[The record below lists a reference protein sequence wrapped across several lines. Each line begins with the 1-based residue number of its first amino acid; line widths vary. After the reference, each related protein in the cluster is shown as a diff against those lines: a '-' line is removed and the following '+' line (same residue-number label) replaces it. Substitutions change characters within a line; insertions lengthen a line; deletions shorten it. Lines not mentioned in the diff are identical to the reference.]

1 MAGREVREY
10 TNLSDPKDKKW
21 GKGKDK
27 IDDEDITFQ
36 RMVAKMQEVA
46 GERGGYL
53 HGRGALDSDD
63 LLYLKE
69 QMEAE
74 EDAERLL
81 RRTEKR
87 AFAAFKRA
95 ASLADS
101 SPTSV
106 PLAFRVEP
114 KPKSGIRQQDL
125 LKKVVEIK
133 PKRPRCDSNQST
145 PASNAPVTNRKPD
158 HDSSKEKEQS
168 LPGTKKVEE
177 QSLSGSKKAKEHA
190 SLGSQEAEAKPKV
203 ESSGGGLLGLAYD
216 SSDDE

>member
-21 GKGKDK
+21 GGKGVKDK
-27 IDDEDITFQ
+27 VDDEDVAFK

-74 EDAERLL
+74 EDAERLR

-87 AFAAFKRA
+87 AFAAFRKA
-95 ASLADS
+95 ASLADASAS
-101 SPTSV
+101 ST
-106 PLAFRVEP
+106 PLPLRVEP
-114 KPKSGIRQQDL
+114 KPRSGIRQQML
-125 LKKVVEIK
+125 LKNIK
-133 PKRPRCDSNQST
+133 PKRQNESRPGSETGGQKAYSSGSD
-145 PASNAPVTNRKPD
+145 
-158 HDSSKEKEQS
+158 DSSRRAREGGAIPKAAAPRPKNE
-168 LPGTKKVEE
+168 
-177 QSLSGSKKAKEHA
+177 SGS
-190 SLGSQEAEAKPKV
+190 
-203 ESSGGGLLGLAYD
+203 LLGLAYE
-216 SSDDE
+216 SSDEE

>member
-1 MAGREVREY
+1 M
-10 TNLSDPKDKKW
+10 
-21 GKGKDK
+21 
-27 IDDEDITFQ
+27 Q
-36 RMVAKMQEVA
+36 MQEVA

-101 SPTSV
+101 SPASV

-114 KPKSGIRQQDL
+114 KPKSGIR
-125 LKKVVEIK
+125 
-133 PKRPRCDSNQST
+133 
-145 PASNAPVTNRKPD
+145 
-158 HDSSKEKEQS
+158 
-168 LPGTKKVEE
+168 
-177 QSLSGSKKAKEHA
+177 
-190 SLGSQEAEAKPKV
+190 
-203 ESSGGGLLGLAYD
+203 
-216 SSDDE
+216 